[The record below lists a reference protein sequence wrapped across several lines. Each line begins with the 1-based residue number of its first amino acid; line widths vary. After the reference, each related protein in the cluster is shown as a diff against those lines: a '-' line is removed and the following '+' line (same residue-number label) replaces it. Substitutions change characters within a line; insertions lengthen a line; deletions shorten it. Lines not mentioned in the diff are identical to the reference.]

1 MAKESQGAVHEFRV
15 TPLMPV
21 GPQSPRVYSAGI
33 QALLVILDPP
43 TTPEPLSLSVAPTSF
58 LGHFQEIPFFP
69 LRAESL
75 RIPQYRWRHALTS
88 SGLL

>member
-1 MAKESQGAVHEFRV
+1 MNSE
-15 TPLMPV
+15 TLLMPV
-21 GPQSPRVYSAGI
+21 GLQSPRIYSASN

-43 TTPEPLSLSVAPTSF
+43 TMPEPLSLSVAPTCF

-75 RIPQYRWRHALTS
+75 RIPQYRWRHSLTS